1 MLICVGVVGSF
12 VRFFNLHALAQNP
25 AQNNEQCQTNEESSE
40 LLLHGGTVFN
50 RGIVMLDENDKKI
63 QNLKE

>member
-1 MLICVGVVGSF
+1 MLNCVCVVGSF
-12 VRFFNLHALAQNP
+12 VRFFNLHALVKNP